1 MKSIRTLMALG
12 LVLMMLVSLVPGAM
26 AHSEYR
32 GHEWMKSHDIECID
46 IVKTITG
53 TSGDHVTFNV
63 PAMAV
68 KGKEGEVAT
77 FTFPTPLEGSYNTSA
92 DMGYIST
99 RNAKTSDIAIRPF
112 ANATLNVAG
121 ASAVMSMRGIKVLL
135 KEDDLFVFEFHKIG
149 MYLPDG
155 KGREYKLEKPIK
167 VIYSKDRKM
176 LVIDAYPGLT
186 GSMSGAFT
194 GATFP
199 SDARPVLVRDIA
211 IAEMSGE
218 SMRAGHMR
226 PTAIAT
232 PMPTYTVTPTAMPTY
247 TATPMPTEMPTAT
260 PGY

>member
-1 MKSIRTLMALG
+1 MRSIRTLLALG
-12 LVLMMLVSLVPGAM
+12 MILGLMVSLVPGAM
-26 AHSEYR
+26 AHGEYR
-32 GHEWMKSHDIECID
+32 GHDWMRSHNIECID

-53 TSGDHVTFNV
+53 TSGDHVTFKV

-68 KGKEGEVAT
+68 KGKEGEVAS
-77 FTFPTPLEGSYNTSA
+77 FNFPTPLDGSYNTSA

-99 RNAKTSDIAIRPF
+99 RNAKTADIAIRPF

-135 KEDDLFVFEFHKIG
+135 KEDDLFIFEFHKIG
-149 MYLPDG
+149 MYMPDG
-155 KGREYKLEKPIK
+155 KGMEYKLEKPIK

-186 GSMSGAFT
+186 GSMSGIYT

-199 SDARPVLVRDIA
+199 SDAQPVLIKDIA
-211 IAEMSGE
+211 NAEMSGE
-218 SMRAGHMR
+218 SMHAGHMR

-232 PMPTYTVTPTAMPTY
+232 PVPTYTATPTVMP

-260 PGY
+260 P

>member
-1 MKSIRTLMALG
+1 MRSVRISLAVS
-12 LVLMMLVSLVPGAM
+12 LVLMLLLALVPGAM

-53 TSGDHVTFNV
+53 TSGDHMTFKV

-68 KGKEGEVAT
+68 KGKEGKVAT
-77 FTFPTPLEGSYNTSA
+77 FTFPTPLEGSYNTST

-155 KGREYKLEKPIK
+155 KGMEYKLEKPVK
-167 VIYSKDRKM
+167 VIYSKDRKT

-186 GSMSGAFT
+186 SSMSGAFT

-199 SDARPVLVRDIA
+199 ADAQPVLVKDIA

-218 SMRAGHMR
+218 SMWAGHMR
-226 PTAIAT
+226 PTATAT
-232 PMPTYTVTPTAMPTY
+232 PMPTYTATPTAMPTY
-247 TATPMPTEMPTAT
+247 TATPMPTAMPTTT
-260 PGY
+260 P